1 VEGKKIRRE
10 RGLASRSHILRLD
23 IAERSFVFF
32 AKLGYGSA
40 VCLEK
45 RHEEGGGEKK
55 MRESALDACG
65 EHLINIER
73 SMASWITNNTTNAVT
88 PANNAGYVLS

>member
-1 VEGKKIRRE
+1 VERKKIRRE

-32 AKLGYGSA
+32 AKLGYESA

-45 RHEEGGGEKK
+45 RRGEGGEEKK
-55 MRESALDACG
+55 MRKNALDACG
-65 EHLINIER
+65 EHPYKHER
-73 SMASWITNNTTNAVT
+73 PMTSWITNNTTNAVT
-88 PANNAGYVLS
+88 PTNSVGYVLS

>member
-1 VEGKKIRRE
+1 MVGDGEKDKE

-23 IAERSFVFF
+23 IAERSFVSS

-45 RHEEGGGEKK
+45 GDPGGGRGGGKRDSK
-55 MRESALDACG
+55 CARVSLDV
-65 EHLINIER
+65 LIIIER
-73 SMASWITNNTTNAVT
+73 LMTSRITNNET
-88 PANNAGYVLS
+88 

>member
-1 VEGKKIRRE
+1 MGGDGEKGKARK

-23 IAERSFVFF
+23 IAERSFVSS

-45 RHEEGGGEKK
+45 GRGERGRRRGGVGKGPRG
-55 MRESALDACG
+55 REAV
-65 EHLINIER
+65 
-73 SMASWITNNTTNAVT
+73 NAREC
-88 PANNAGYVLS
+88 P

>member
-1 VEGKKIRRE
+1 VEGKKIRQE

-45 RHEEGGGEKK
+45 RRGKWGGKKK
-55 MRESALDACG
+55 MRESFHEVKTRIRVKSG
-65 EHLINIER
+65 
-73 SMASWITNNTTNAVT
+73 SST
-88 PANNAGYVLS
+88 PL